1 MSQDLMYKTVEGILI
16 NESTNRPLEWK
27 TITLSNSQV
36 KVEIRMSD
44 DGKFSAIMPFK
55 SLDEEIMISFEGY
68 HLETTVIKIDDFDA
82 SITLLPKDKK
92 LDKLIV
98 KGFRI
103 DTKTN
108 EFLLNDSAK
117 GIIIDQATNIPIANA
132 EVSVR
137 QPNLNVMARTN
148 DKGVFYVV
156 VPMSSSANNVTISKE
171 GYYEVGYLDSIN
183 SDNRNPIITL
193 VPKTNELDAVII
205 NGITINQ
212 RLKETTESV
221 TIVPQSEINSENT
234 VQLAPI
240 LNRVP
245 GVFMQ
250 SGSLNT
256 NRITIRGIGAR
267 SPFSTANIR
276 AYYVDIPLTDGNGE
290 SAIEDLELAA
300 ISRME
305 IHKGPSSS
313 SYGVGLG
320 GTILL
325 YPEFAQFNTT
335 NANLYTTVGSFGL
348 FRTVAKVSHGGEKAN
363 VNVIYSNT
371 HSDGYRDNNSLD
383 KATATITSNWFVDDK
398 NELTFIGNYTSL
410 KAFIPSSLN
419 REDFDNSPRNA
430 ATFWKNA
437 RGFEDFKKTLF
448 GINWSHT
455 YNETYTQKTS
465 VFTSFNN
472 NYEPRPF
479 NILEEKATTFGMR
492 TRLLATKDFE
502 NSSLKW
508 SVGGELFFDDYNAKQ
523 FDNLYQDFPDG
534 TGSVAGD
541 ILSNID
547 ENRNYFNLFAE
558 AIYTLKKLSI
568 SFGLHVNQTKY
579 TVENQLNNSSEE
591 DFTFDAIVSP
601 KLGLNYEV
609 SSNFNVFGSIA
620 HGFSTPTTEE
630 TLLPDG
636 VFNPE
641 IKAERGWNFEIGSR
655 FHTTDRKL
663 SGSVSIY
670 TMAVSDLLV
679 NRRTATDQNIT
690 LNAGKTSH
698 KGIEAAL
705 GYELINN
712 RNFSMNSYINASI
725 NDFTFKE
732 FMETNANFSG
742 NDLTGVPKSVV
753 NLGIA
758 MTSRKG
764 FYGRL
769 DFQAVGEMPA
779 NDENTVYSDAFELLN
794 GKLGYQNSIG
804 NQFTYDFSIG
814 VNNIFDTKY
823 ASQLQ
828 VNAFGNDTN
837 ARYFY
842 PGLPFNVYGG
852 VQLNYQL

>member
-1 MSQDLMYKTVEGILI
+1 MPIKLKLPYTFIVLFLSATQALFAQYTIEG
-16 NESTNRPLEWK
+16 T
-27 TITLSNSQV
+27 
-36 KVEIRMSD
+36 
-44 DGKFSAIMPFK
+44 
-55 SLDEEIMISFEGY
+55 
-68 HLETTVIKIDDFDA
+68 
-82 SITLLPKDKK
+82 
-92 LDKLIV
+92 
-98 KGFRI
+98 
-103 DTKTN
+103 
-108 EFLLNDSAK
+108 
-117 GIIIDQATNIPIANA
+117 IIDQSNTIPLANA
-132 EVSVR
+132 TITDIETSEVAVS
-137 QPNLNVMARTN
+137 NTKGIFIITTN
-148 DKGVFYVV
+148 GKLQ
-156 VPMSSSANNVTISKE
+156 IKRE
-171 GYYEVGYLDSIN
+171 GYQTQTIQVAEGQKVIVTLQATSNVLD
-183 SDNRNPIITL
+183 
-193 VPKTNELDAVII
+193 EVII
-205 NGITINQ
+205 NGITIDQKLENA
-212 RLKETTESV
+212 TEAVS
-221 TIVPQSEINSENT
+221 IVPQSEIYSENT
-234 VQLAPI
+234 VQLAPV

-276 AYYVDIPLTDGNGE
+276 AYYADIPLTDGNGE

-325 YPEFAQFNTT
+325 YPEYTKFDET
-335 NANLYTTVGSFGL
+335 NANLFTTVGSYGL
-348 FRTVAKVSHGGEKAN
+348 FKTVAKVAHGGEKAN
-363 VNVIYSNT
+363 LNVIYSNT

-383 KATATITSNWFVDDK
+383 RATATITSNWFIDDK

-419 REDFDNSPRNA
+419 REDFENSPRNA
-430 ATFWKNA
+430 AIFWKNA
-437 RGFEDFKKTLF
+437 RGFEDFKKTLL
-448 GINWSHT
+448 GVNWSHDF
-455 YNETYTQKTS
+455 NETYTQKTS

-479 NILEEKATTFGMR
+479 NILEEKATTFGIR
-492 TRLLATKDFE
+492 TRLLATKNFE
-502 NSSLKW
+502 NNMLQW

-547 ENRNYFNLFAE
+547 ENRNYFNLFVE
-558 AIYTLKKLSI
+558 AVYTVKKLSFT
-568 SFGLHVNQTKY
+568 FGIHLNQTKY
-579 TVENQLNNSSEE
+579 TVQDQLNATSEE
-591 DFTFDAIVSP
+591 DFTFEAILSP
-601 KLGLNYEV
+601 KFGVNYAA
-609 SSNFNVFGSIA
+609 SKNVHLFASVA

-630 TLLPDG
+630 TLFPDG
-636 VFNPE
+636 AFNSA

-655 FHTTDRKL
+655 FHTSNRKL
-663 SGSVSIY
+663 SGSLSLY

-698 KGIEAAL
+698 TGIEAAL
-705 GYELINN
+705 QYELFKNEK
-712 RNFSMNSYINASI
+712 FAVNSYANASI
-725 NDFTFKE
+725 NDFSFKE
-732 FMETNANFSG
+732 FMETDANFSG

-753 NLGIA
+753 NLGIE
-758 MTSRKG
+758 MTTVHG

-779 NDENTVYSDAFELLN
+779 NDENTVYSNAFELLH
-794 GKLGYQNSIG
+794 GKIGYRNTIGNRFGYDISIG
-804 NQFTYDFSIG
+804 A
-814 VNNIFDTKY
+814 NNIFDTAY

-828 VNAFGNDTN
+828 VNAFGNDTS

-842 PGLPFNVYGG
+842 PGLPFNMYGG
-852 VQLNYQL
+852 IQLNYKL

>member
-1 MSQDLMYKTVEGILI
+1 MAQYLIEGTVIDQSTNIPLI
-16 NESTNRPLEWK
+16 NATVTNFETKVVVK
-27 TITLSNSQV
+27 TNT
-36 KVEIRMSD
+36 K
-44 DGKFSAIMPFK
+44 GKFSIETK
-55 SLDEEIMISFEGY
+55 S
-68 HLETTVIKIDDFDA
+68 VID
-82 SITLLPKDKK
+82 T
-92 LDKLIV
+92 KLIV
-98 KGFRI
+98 ALEGYETQI
-103 DTKTN
+103 V
-108 EFLLNDSAK
+108 
-117 GIIIDQATNIPIANA
+117 QAVSGNNMVIVLYPRANA
-132 EVSVR
+132 
-137 QPNLNVMARTN
+137 
-148 DKGVFYVV
+148 
-156 VPMSSSANNVTISKE
+156 
-171 GYYEVGYLDSIN
+171 
-183 SDNRNPIITL
+183 
-193 VPKTNELDAVII
+193 LDAVVI
-205 NGITINQ
+205 NGITIKQ
-212 RLKETTESV
+212 KLQQAAESV
-221 TIVPQSEINSENT
+221 AIVPESEINSENT

-276 AYYVDIPLTDGNGE
+276 AYYADIPLTDGNGE

-300 ISRME
+300 ISHME

-325 YPEFAQFNTT
+325 YPEYAHFNASS
-335 NANLYTTVGSFGL
+335 ANVYTTVGSYGL
-348 FRTVAKVSHGGEKAN
+348 FRTVAKLMHGGKKAN

-383 KATATITSNWFVDDK
+383 KATATITSNWLVDDK
-398 NELTFIGNYTSL
+398 NELSFIGNYTSL

-419 REDFDNSPRNA
+419 REDYNNTPRNA

-448 GINWSHT
+448 GINWSHDF
-455 YNETYTQKTS
+455 NKTYTQKTS

-479 NILEEKATTFGMR
+479 NILEEKATTFGIR
-492 TRLLATKDFE
+492 TRLLATKKFE
-502 NSSLKW
+502 ESSLKW
-508 SVGGELFFDDYNAKQ
+508 SVGGELFFDTYKAKQ

-534 TGSVAGD
+534 TGSIAGD

-558 AIYTLKKLSI
+558 AIYTRKKLSI
-568 SFGLHVNQTKY
+568 SFGLHLNQTKY
-579 TVENQLNNSSEE
+579 TVEDQINTSDGEQ
-591 DFTFDAIVSP
+591 DYKFDAIVSP
-601 KLGLNYEV
+601 KLGINYAI
-609 SSNFNVFGSIA
+609 SSNVNIFGSIA

-641 IKAERGWNFEIGSR
+641 IKAERGWNYEIGSR
-655 FHTTDRKL
+655 FHTTNRKL
-663 SGSVSIY
+663 SGSVSVY

-698 KGIEAAL
+698 KGIEAAIR
-705 GYELINN
+705 YEVFKNDYFTL
-712 RNFSMNSYINASI
+712 NSYANASI
-725 NDFTFKE
+725 NDFSFKE
-732 FMETNANFSG
+732 FTETNANFSG

-753 NLGIA
+753 NLGIDIV
-758 MTSRKG
+758 SRKG

-769 DFQAVGEMPA
+769 NFQAVGEMPA

-794 GKLGYQNSIG
+794 GKIGYQNTIGRQFSYDISIG
-804 NQFTYDFSIG
+804 A
-814 VNNIFDTKY
+814 NNILDTAY
-823 ASQLQ
+823 VSQLQ

-842 PGLPFNVYGG
+842 PGLPFNMYGG
-852 VQLNYQL
+852 IQLNYKF

>member
-1 MSQDLMYKTVEGILI
+1 MPIKSFPTLSFLFLFFCVNFAVHAQYLVEG
-16 NESTNRPLEWK
+16 
-27 TITLSNSQV
+27 
-36 KVEIRMSD
+36 
-44 DGKFSAIMPFK
+44 
-55 SLDEEIMISFEGY
+55 
-68 HLETTVIKIDDFDA
+68 TV
-82 SITLLPKDKK
+82 
-92 LDKLIV
+92 
-98 KGFRI
+98 
-103 DTKTN
+103 
-108 EFLLNDSAK
+108 
-117 GIIIDQATNIPIANA
+117 IDQATNIPLANA
-132 EVSVR
+132 SVEDFDSKVTVKTDAKGKFSITV
-137 QPNLNVMARTN
+137 NSINARLR
-148 DKGVFYVV
+148 
-156 VPMSSSANNVTISKE
+156 ISLE
-171 GYYEVGYLDSIN
+171 GYYTQLIFKVN
-183 SDNRNPIITL
+183 SENTIVAL
-193 VPKTNELDAVII
+193 QPKTNALDEVVI
-205 NGITINQ
+205 NGITIDQ
-212 RLKETTESV
+212 KLTQATEAVS
-221 TIVPQSEINSENT
+221 IVPKGEIYSENT

-276 AYYVDIPLTDGNGE
+276 AYYADIPLTDGNGE

-325 YPEFAQFNTT
+325 YPEFGEFNET
-335 NANLYTTVGSFGL
+335 NANLFTTVGSFGL
-348 FRTVAKVSHGGEKAN
+348 FRTVAKVSHGGKKAN
-363 VNVIYSNT
+363 VNIIYSNT

-383 KATATITSNWFVDDK
+383 KATATITSNWFVNDK
-398 NELTFIGNYTSL
+398 NELTFIGNYTTL

-419 REDFDNSPRNA
+419 REDFENSPQNA
-430 ATFWKNA
+430 ATIWQNA
-437 RGFEDFKKTLF
+437 RGFEDFKKTLL
-448 GINWSHT
+448 GVNWSHHF
-455 YNETYTQKTS
+455 NETYTQKTS

-479 NILEEKATTFGMR
+479 NILEEQATTFGIR

-508 SVGGELFFDDYNAKQ
+508 SFGGELFFDNYNAKQ
-523 FDNLYQDFPDG
+523 FDNLYQDFPVG
-534 TGSVAGD
+534 TGSVAGE

-558 AIYTLKKLSI
+558 AIYEWKKLTVSV
-568 SFGLHVNQTKY
+568 GLHLNKTTY
-579 TVENQLNNSSEE
+579 TVEDQLSASVEE

-601 KLGLNYEV
+601 KFGLNYAV
-609 SSNFNVFGSIA
+609 SNNFNLFGSVA
-620 HGFSTPTTEE
+620 HGFSTPTTAE
-630 TLLPDG
+630 TLFPNG
-636 VFNPE
+636 AFNPN
-641 IKAERGWNFEIGSR
+641 IKAERGWNVEIGSR
-655 FHTTDRKL
+655 FHTTNRKL

-670 TMAVSDLLV
+670 SMKVSDLLV
-679 NRRTATDQNIT
+679 NRRTETDQNIT

-698 KGIEAAL
+698 NGIEAAL
-705 GYELINN
+705 RYEIVNTESFTL
-712 RNFSMNSYINASI
+712 NSYVNASI
-725 NDFTFKE
+725 NDFTFDE
-732 FMETNANFSG
+732 FTETNANFSG

-753 NLGIA
+753 NLGIEI
-758 MTSRKG
+758 TSQKG

-779 NDENTVYSDAFELLN
+779 NDENTFYSDAFELLN
-794 GKLGYQNSIG
+794 GKIGYQNTLGSQFSYDISIG
-804 NQFTYDFSIG
+804 A
-814 VNNIFDTKY
+814 NNIFDTAY

-828 VNAFGNDTN
+828 VNAFGNDTS

-842 PGLPFNVYGG
+842 PGLPFNMYGG

>member
-1 MSQDLMYKTVEGILI
+1 MPTLSKHISSCILLLLGFSTTVFAQFSVSGIVI
-16 NESTNRPLEWK
+16 DQSNTIPLANA
-27 TITLSNSQV
+27 TITDFDT
-36 KVEIRMSD
+36 KVSVQSD
-44 DGKFSAIMPFK
+44 AKGKFSI
-55 SLDEEIMISFEGY
+55 I
-68 HLETTVIKIDDFDA
+68 
-82 SITLLPKDKK
+82 
-92 LDKLIV
+92 
-98 KGFRI
+98 
-103 DTKTN
+103 TKTIDVR
-108 EFLLNDSAK
+108 LVISYK
-117 GIIIDQATNIPIANA
+117 GYQTQIIQI
-132 EVSVR
+132 
-137 QPNLNVMARTN
+137 
-148 DKGVFYVV
+148 
-156 VPMSSSANNVTISKE
+156 SSGE
-171 GYYEVGYLDSIN
+171 
-183 SDNRNPIITL
+183 NPIIALYATS
-193 VPKTNELDAVII
+193 NALDEIVI
-205 NGITINQ
+205 NANTINQ
-212 RLKETTESV
+212 KLQKASEAI
-221 TIVPQSEINSENT
+221 TIVTSSEINSENT

-245 GVFMQ
+245 GVYMQ

-267 SPFSTANIR
+267 SPFGTANIR
-276 AYYVDIPLTDGNGE
+276 AYYADIPLTDGNGE
-290 SAIEDLELAA
+290 SAIEDLELAS

-325 YPEFAQFNTT
+325 YPEYAKFNASS
-335 NANLYTTVGSFGL
+335 ANIYSTIGSYGL
-348 FRTVAKVSHGGEKAN
+348 FRTVAKLSHGGEKAN

-383 KATATITSNWFVDDK
+383 KATATITANWFIDDK
-398 NELTFIGNYTSL
+398 NELSFIGNYTSL

-419 REDFDNSPRNA
+419 REDYENSPRNA

-448 GINWSHT
+448 GINWKHD

-479 NILEEKATTFGMR
+479 NILEEKASTFGVR
-492 TRLLATKDFE
+492 TRLLATKNFDE
-502 NSSLKW
+502 SSLKW
-508 SVGGELFFDDYNAKQ
+508 SVGGELFFNNYNGKQ

-558 AIYTLKKLSI
+558 AIYTRKKLSI
-568 SFGLHVNQTKY
+568 SLGLHLNQTNY
-579 TVENQLNNSSEE
+579 TVENQINTSEGE
-591 DFTFDAIVSP
+591 QAYKFDAIISP
-601 KLGLNYEV
+601 KLGINYEV
-609 SSNFNVFGSIA
+609 SNNFNLFGSVA

-630 TLLPDG
+630 TLLPNG
-636 VFNPE
+636 VFNPN
-641 IKAERGWNFEIGSR
+641 IKAARGWNFEIGSR
-655 FHTTDRKL
+655 FHTTNRKL

-679 NRRTATDQNIT
+679 NRRTETDQNIT

-698 KGIEAAL
+698 NGIEAAIR
-705 GYELINN
+705 YEL
-712 RNFSMNSYINASI
+712 FKSEHFTLNSHVNASI
-725 NDFTFKE
+725 NDYTFKE
-732 FMETNANFSG
+732 FTETTANFSG

-753 NLGIA
+753 NLGIEI
-758 MTSRKG
+758 TTTKG

-769 DFQAVGEMPA
+769 DFQAVGKMPA
-779 NDENTVYSDAFELLN
+779 NDENSVYSEAFELLN
-794 GKLGYQNSIG
+794 GKIGYQNTIG
-804 NQFTYDFSIG
+804 SQFSYDISLG
-814 VNNIFDTKY
+814 ANNIFDTKY
-823 ASQLQ
+823 VSQLQ

-842 PGLPFNVYGG
+842 PGLPLNAYGG
-852 VQLNYQL
+852 IQLNYRF

>member
-1 MSQDLMYKTVEGILI
+1 MPRNYSPSHILFLFFFCFTATVSAQYLVEGTVIDA
-16 NESTNRPLEWK
+16 STNIP
-27 TITLSNSQV
+27 LSNVTVVDFETKTEV
-36 KVEIRMSD
+36 KTTAK
-44 DGKFSAIMPFK
+44 GKFSLEIK
-55 SLDEEIMISFEGY
+55 SALDVTLVISLEGYETQTVKTASGNNTTIALFPTTNALDE
-68 HLETTVIKIDDFDA
+68 
-82 SITLLPKDKK
+82 
-92 LDKLIV
+92 
-98 KGFRI
+98 
-103 DTKTN
+103 
-108 EFLLNDSAK
+108 
-117 GIIIDQATNIPIANA
+117 
-132 EVSVR
+132 
-137 QPNLNVMARTN
+137 
-148 DKGVFYVV
+148 VV
-156 VPMSSSANNVTISKE
+156 V
-171 GYYEVGYLDSIN
+171 
-183 SDNRNPIITL
+183 
-193 VPKTNELDAVII
+193 
-205 NGITINQ
+205 NGITIQ
-212 RLKETTESV
+212 QKLQQTTEAI

-276 AYYVDIPLTDGNGE
+276 AYYADIPLTDGNGE

-325 YPEFAQFNTT
+325 YPEYAKFNET
-335 NANLYTTVGSFGL
+335 NANLFTTVGSYGL
-348 FRTVAKVSHGGEKAN
+348 FRTVAKVSHGGKKAN

-383 KATATITSNWFVDDK
+383 KATATITSNWLVDDK

-419 REDFDNSPRNA
+419 REDYENSPRNA

-437 RGFEDFKKTLF
+437 RGFEDFKKTLL
-448 GINWSHT
+448 GVNWSHNF
-455 YNETYTQKTS
+455 NETYTQKTS

-479 NILEEKATTFGMR
+479 NILEEEATTFGVR
-492 TRLLATKDFE
+492 TRLLATKNFE

-508 SVGGELFFDDYNAKQ
+508 SVGGELFFNNYNAKQ

-547 ENRNYFNLFAE
+547 ENRNYFNVFAE
-558 AIYTLKKLSI
+558 AIYQWKKLTLSA
-568 SFGLHVNQTKY
+568 GLHLNQTKY
-579 TVENQLNNSSEE
+579 TVQDQLNVSSNEE

-601 KLGLNYEV
+601 KFGINYEV
-609 SSNFNVFGSIA
+609 SNNFNLFGSAA

-636 VFNPE
+636 VFNPA

-655 FHTTDRKL
+655 FHTTNRKL

-679 NRRTATDQNIT
+679 NRRTETDQNIT
-690 LNAGKTSH
+690 LNAGKTTH
-698 KGIEAAL
+698 NGIEAAL
-705 GYELINN
+705 RYEVYKNN
-712 RNFSMNSYINASI
+712 TFSINSYANASI
-725 NDFTFKE
+725 NDFSFKE
-732 FMETNANFSG
+732 FTETNANFSG

-753 NLGIA
+753 NLGIEA
-758 MTSRKG
+758 ASNTG

-794 GKLGYQNSIG
+794 GKIGYYNTIGSRFSYDISIG
-804 NQFTYDFSIG
+804 A
-814 VNNIFDTKY
+814 NNIFDTAY
-823 ASQLQ
+823 TSQLQ

-842 PGLPFNVYGG
+842 PGLPFNMYGG
-852 VQLNYQL
+852 VQLNYKL

>member
-1 MSQDLMYKTVEGILI
+1 MPTQLKQTILFFLLFLGASTAVMAQYILEGTVIDQ
-16 NESTNRPLEWK
+16 STNVPLENA
-27 TITLSNSQV
+27 TITDFDTKKSVQ
-36 KVEIRMSD
+36 SD
-44 DGKFSAIMPFK
+44 AKGKFSIP
-55 SLDEEIMISFEGY
+55 
-68 HLETTVIKIDDFDA
+68 
-82 SITLLPKDKK
+82 
-92 LDKLIV
+92 
-98 KGFRI
+98 
-103 DTKTN
+103 TKTIYAR
-108 EFLLNDSAK
+108 L
-117 GIIIDQATNIPIANA
+117 II
-132 EVSVR
+132 SH
-137 QPNLNVMARTN
+137 
-148 DKGVFYVV
+148 
-156 VPMSSSANNVTISKE
+156 E
-171 GYYEVGYLDSIN
+171 GYYTYTLLNAAKENIIIAMYATSNALDEV
-183 SDNRNPIITL
+183 
-193 VPKTNELDAVII
+193 VI

-212 RLKETTESV
+212 KLKQATEAISIV
-221 TIVPQSEINSENT
+221 TQSEINSENT

-245 GVFMQ
+245 GVYMQ
-250 SGSLNT
+250 SGTLST

-276 AYYVDIPLTDGNGE
+276 AYYADIPLTDGNGE
-290 SAIEDLELAA
+290 SAIEDLELAS

-325 YPEFAQFNTT
+325 YPEYASFNASS
-335 NANLYTTVGSFGL
+335 ANVYSTVGSFGL
-348 FRTVAKVSHGGEKAN
+348 FRTVAKVSHGGENAN

-383 KATATITSNWFVDDK
+383 KATGAITSNWFINDA

-419 REDFDNSPRNA
+419 REDYENSPRNA

-448 GINWSHT
+448 GINWKHD

-479 NILEEKATTFGMR
+479 NILEEKATTFGVR
-492 TRLLATKDFE
+492 TRLLATKLYSD
-502 NSSLKW
+502 SSLKW
-508 SVGGELFFDDYNAKQ
+508 SVGGELFFNNYNGKQ

-541 ILSNID
+541 ILSNIN

-558 AIYTLKKLSI
+558 AIYTRKKLSI
-568 SFGLHVNQTKY
+568 SLGLHLNQTKY
-579 TVENQLNNSSEE
+579 TVDDQINTSEGE
-591 DFTFDAIVSP
+591 QDYTFDAIISP
-601 KLGLNYEV
+601 KLGVNYEV
-609 SSNFNVFGSIA
+609 SSNFNLFGSIA

-636 VFNPE
+636 VFNPD

-655 FHTTDRKL
+655 FNTTNRKL
-663 SGSVSIY
+663 SGSVSVY

-690 LNAGKTSH
+690 LNAGKTTH
-698 KGIEAAL
+698 NGVEAAIR
-705 GYELINN
+705 YEVLKNKH
-712 RNFSMNSYINASI
+712 FELNSYINASV
-725 NDFTFKE
+725 NDFKFKE
-732 FMETNANFSG
+732 FTETNANFSG

-753 NLGIA
+753 NLGIEI
-758 MTSRKG
+758 TNYKG

-769 DFQAVGEMPA
+769 DFQAVGKMPA

-794 GKLGYQNSIG
+794 GKIGYQNTIGTKFRYDLSIG
-804 NQFTYDFSIG
+804 A
-814 VNNIFDTKY
+814 NNIFDTAY
-823 ASQLQ
+823 TSQLQ
-828 VNAFGNDTN
+828 VNAFGNDTS

-842 PGLPFNVYGG
+842 PGLPFNMYGG
-852 VQLNYQL
+852 IQLNYRF